1 MVVEN
6 RGSRSYKKSLDSW
19 YRSRADE
26 VFNKY
31 LSISLKVAK
40 RHGVKTKPKLMIR
53 DMRTRWGSCSN
64 SGRVT
69 LNLKLIQAPVH
80 CIEYV
85 IMHELC
91 HLVHLNHSS
100 EFYNLLNVCMPD
112 WKKRKKILKRVT
124 FPFNENL
131 PKT

>member
-6 RGSRSYKKSLDSW
+6 KEDREAIKNPLCW

-26 VFNKY
+26 VSNKY

-40 RHGVKTKPKLMIR
+40 RHGVKTNPKLTIR

-80 CIEYV
+80 CIECD
-85 IMHELC
+85 HA
-91 HLVHLNHSS
+91 
-100 EFYNLLNVCMPD
+100 
-112 WKKRKKILKRVT
+112 
-124 FPFNENL
+124 
-131 PKT
+131 